1 MFLDKAIRYTQL
13 TMEDSKNVHVL
24 PELLISKEV
33 LEDYCGE
40 HKLACTGE
48 QIGRYYQAY
57 HIFCSV
63 PAGRKCERSKDTIM
77 KLDTAFF
84 DKLSRLRLSMG
95 QRTSMNLTGNRK
107 SMQKGTSMEFSDFRE
122 YMAGDDI
129 RRIDWNAYGRLDR
142 LYVKEYMEEKEAV
155 VSILLDTSASMD
167 YGAKKKG
174 DLACTLAAALAYLG
188 LNNMDRVLVY
198 DMKNMQQP
206 FAAGGGKRALPR
218 LVEWLSQC
226 SFEGTANVSEAVRM
240 LPAKGTG
247 ITVII
252 SDFLQEE
259 FVQDDEEAAA
269 SVEKLLRFLAYR
281 RQKSVLLHILAGEE
295 RAVDFSGTKNLIDM
309 EEESTLRLTVDAAS
323 IRVYE
328 KALSRF
334 LGQFERACAKNGAF
348 YAVCDTTQDIYQ
360 LIFQDLKML
369 YDI

>member
-1 MFLDKAIRYTQL
+1 
-13 TMEDSKNVHVL
+13 
-24 PELLISKEV
+24 
-33 LEDYCGE
+33 
-40 HKLACTGE
+40 
-48 QIGRYYQAY
+48 
-57 HIFCSV
+57 
-63 PAGRKCERSKDTIM
+63 M

-95 QRTSMNLTGNRK
+95 QRTSMNFTGNRK

-174 DLACTLAAALAYLG
+174 ELACTLAAALAYLG

-206 FAAGGGKRALPR
+206 FVAGGGKRALPR
-218 LVEWLSQC
+218 LVEWFSQC
-226 SFEGTANVSEAVRM
+226 TFDGTTDISAAVRQ

-252 SDFLQEE
+252 SDYLQEE
-259 FVQDDEEAAA
+259 FVQDDAESTESA
-269 SVEKLLRFLAYR
+269 VTKLLRFLAYR
-281 RQKSVLLHILAGEE
+281 RQKSVLLHTLAGEE
-295 RAVDFSGTKNLIDM
+295 LSVNMTGNLIGTKNFIDM
-309 EEESTLRLTVDAAS
+309 EDESTLRLTVDAAS

-328 KALSRF
+328 KALGEF
-334 LGQFERACAKNGAF
+334 LGQFERVCAKNGAF
-348 YAVCDTTQDIYQ
+348 YAVCSTEQDIYQ
-360 LIFQDLKML
+360 LIFEDLRML
-369 YDI
+369 YDG